1 MKKRLICSG
10 RSSTNVHAIT
20 LTHRVL
26 DAHSPQ
32 QYRSPANQ
40 LCWCTQTGFKTLTRT
55 HSTHSTQLFVSWDHT
70 NCQHPAWVY
79 KKPAF
84 QELRLG
90 FCLCAR
96 HIQAL
101 PQGSDG
107 RQILNCNLALADRN
121 RRRAGGIRFLQD
133 ADGKW
138 HRVEKAMQTQIDRH
152 KQRWTNTTDS
162 IPPSTPPDPQPS
174 FPFLCFAPISRGA
187 AAALWHPLN

>member
-1 MKKRLICSG
+1 MYMQ
-10 RSSTNVHAIT
+10 
-20 LTHRVL
+20 THRVL
-26 DAHSPQ
+26 DAHSPL

-40 LCWCTQTGFKTLTRT
+40 LCRCTQTGFKTLT
-55 HSTHSTQLFVSWDHT
+55 HTHSTQLFVSWDHT
-70 NCQHPAWVY
+70 NCHHPACVY

-101 PQGSDG
+101 PQGSHG

-138 HRVEKAMQTQIDRH
+138 HRVEKATQTQTDRH
-152 KQRWTNTTDS
+152 KRRWTNTTDS
-162 IPPSTPPDPQPS
+162 NPPLHPSWPSALISISMLCSHQQRGCCGTVTPAK
-174 FPFLCFAPISRGA
+174 LTIGA
-187 AAALWHPLN
+187 R